1 MQTQQETKAT
11 LIEDE
16 DTDELFKLIEKGE
29 RVVELQYHY
38 VSLPHKATLNR
49 IGPDKTVFLSGGV
62 SKQHLLGK
70 TEMTVHENVASDL
83 DNEEDFGYQ
92 EIKDVSKN
100 LSQTYFERGEL
111 DNLVDDLSTMY
122 AILADDSGLDFAKSP
137 PASFDISSC

>member
-1 MQTQQETKAT
+1 
-11 LIEDE
+11 
-16 DTDELFKLIEKGE
+16 
-29 RVVELQYHY
+29 
-38 VSLPHKATLNR
+38 
-49 IGPDKTVFLSGGV
+49 
-62 SKQHLLGK
+62 
-70 TEMTVHENVASDL
+70 MTVHENVASDL
-83 DNEEDFGYQ
+83 DNEEDFRYQ